1 VRNWVSASL
10 VITSSAHSWRN
21 PTILEK
27 QKTHRIPGG
36 DSNAEGA
43 EQSISAKPRSG
54 FVRISRTCIDTS
66 YTRGRSRAERYT
78 IPTMHLI
85 IEAENVFFGL
95 LVSMW
100 ALDMS
105 MYIRNGDLGVL
116 F

>member
-1 VRNWVSASL
+1 
-10 VITSSAHSWRN
+10 
-21 PTILEK
+21 
-27 QKTHRIPGG
+27 
-36 DSNAEGA
+36 
-43 EQSISAKPRSG
+43 
-54 FVRISRTCIDTS
+54 VRISRTCIDTS

-116 F
+116 FRMIFETSSLQSQDRTVIYERDGNVTATEQK